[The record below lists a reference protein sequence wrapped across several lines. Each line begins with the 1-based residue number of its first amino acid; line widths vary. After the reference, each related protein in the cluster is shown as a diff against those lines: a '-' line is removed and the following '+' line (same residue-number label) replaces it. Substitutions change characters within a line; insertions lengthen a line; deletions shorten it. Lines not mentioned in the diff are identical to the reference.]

1 MERNLPPIRYF
12 SSVVAQEVE
21 WMWRPYIPYGRI
33 TVIQGD
39 PGEGKT
45 TFALQIAAM
54 LSTGHQFPECERAAS
69 PQNVIYQSTE
79 DGIADTVK
87 PRLIAAGANCERIAF
102 IDDSSHPLS
111 LDDQRLEHAIQK
123 CHARLLV
130 LDPLQAFIG
139 ANSDMHRA
147 NDMRPLLH
155 KLASIAERTHCAV
168 IIIGHMNKATGAK
181 GVYRSLGSIDITA
194 VARSILLIGRIK
206 NDPTIRVMA
215 QLKSNLAPEG
225 RSVAF
230 EMLPGGGIRWIGYY
244 NITADDLLNGN
255 AAQHDSKLLLAR
267 TILREVLA
275 EKSILCADVYA
286 LCKKHGIGE
295 RSVDS
300 AKRLEN
306 IKSIKM
312 PDGWYWIMEE
322 AP

>member
-1 MERNLPPIRYF
+1 
-12 SSVVAQEVE
+12 
-21 WMWRPYIPYGRI
+21 MWRPYIPYGQI
-33 TVIQGD
+33 NFIQGD
-39 PGEGKT
+39 PGKGKT
-45 TFALQIAAM
+45 TFALQIVAM
-54 LSTGHQFPECERAAS
+54 LSTEHQFPECERTSS

-79 DGIADTVK
+79 DGIADMVK
-87 PRLIAAGANCERIAF
+87 PRLLAVGANCERIAF
-102 IDDSSHPLS
+102 IDDSSHPLL

-123 CHARLLV
+123 CQARLLV
-130 LDPLQAFIG
+130 LDPLPAFIG
-139 ANSDMHRA
+139 ANSDMHRV

-225 RSVAF
+225 HSVAF

-244 NITADDLLNGN
+244 NITADDLLSGN
-255 AAQHDSKLLLAR
+255 AIQHDSKLLLAR
-267 TILREVLA
+267 TILREALA
-275 EKSILCADVYA
+275 DKSILCADVYA

-300 AKRLEN
+300 AKRLKN

-322 AP
+322 IP